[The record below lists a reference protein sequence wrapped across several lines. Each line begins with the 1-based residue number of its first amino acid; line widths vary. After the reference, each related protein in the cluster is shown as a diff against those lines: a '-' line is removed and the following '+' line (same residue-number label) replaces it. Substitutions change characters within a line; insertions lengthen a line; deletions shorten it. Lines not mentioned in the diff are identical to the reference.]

1 MRPDRVGGRFFV
13 PGPTAVRPAILR
25 AMSQPM
31 IAHRSPE
38 MRLLLARIYAAL
50 PQLFGTAQPVYVA
63 SGAATGMMESAIRC
77 GTRQRVLSLVAGDFG
92 ERFARIAE
100 ACGRSV
106 TRLVAPLGDTV
117 SAAEL
122 SDALEHGA
130 YDAVTAVHVETSTGA
145 MSDVASYGRVLEG
158 RDDVLL
164 LVDAVSSVGGI
175 EVEMDD
181 ARMDIVFSASQKALA
196 LPPGLSFI
204 SCSARAMAR
213 ARELPDRG
221 MYLDVVRMD
230 EYWRKGGTAGT
241 PAIPQLFALD
251 AQLEAMAIEGLATR
265 FARHRAMAAAVHGW
279 AADAAAR
286 GFEVGLLAREA
297 VRAPTVSCVTIE
309 GDAERLASLLRER
322 GFEVG
327 AGYGAL
333 VARTIRI
340 GHMGDHTVREVRAL
354 LGALDEALLELA
366 T

>member
-1 MRPDRVGGRFFV
+1 MR
-13 PGPTAVRPAILR
+13 
-25 AMSQPM
+25 
-31 IAHRSPE
+31 E
-38 MRLLLARIYAAL
+38 LLARVYAAL
-50 PQLFGTAQPVYVA
+50 PPLFGTTNPVYVG

-77 GTRQRVLSLVAGDFG
+77 GARARVLSLVSGAFG

-106 TRLVAPLGDTV
+106 TRLVAAPGDSV
-117 SAAEL
+117 SADAL

-145 MSDVASYGRVLEG
+145 MSDVAAYGRAVAD

-164 LVDAVSSVGGI
+164 LVDAVSSVGGV
-175 EVEMDD
+175 EVDMD
-181 ARMDIVFSASQKALA
+181 ASRMDIVLSASQKALA

-204 SCSARAMAR
+204 ACSPRAMAR

-230 EYWRKGGTAGT
+230 EYWRQGGTAGT

-251 AQLEAMAIEGLATR
+251 AQLAAIALEGLTGR
-265 FARHRAMAAAVHGW
+265 FARHAAMAAAVHEW
-279 AADAAAR
+279 AAGADASEH
-286 GFEVGLLAREA
+286 GVELLAREGL
-297 VRAPTVSCVTIE
+297 RAPTVSCLTVR
-309 GDAERLASLLRER
+309 GDAERLVQMLRAR

-333 VARTIRI
+333 VASTIRI
-340 GHMGDHTVREVRAL
+340 GHMGDHTVREVRQLLHAVDDAL
-354 LGALDEALLELA
+354 RELA
-366 T
+366 S